1 MQVNQLSILGLLSLG
16 VLCCWAL
23 CVAAGNADREAD
35 RQFREYCE
43 RRRLHEK
50 GGEHDDRNDEDRR
63 DISAS

>member
-1 MQVNQLSILGLLSLG
+1 MQANQVLILGLLSLG

-43 RRRLHEK
+43 RRRQLQTK
-50 GGEHDDRNDEDRR
+50 GGEHDDRNDEGDT
-63 DISAS
+63 SAT